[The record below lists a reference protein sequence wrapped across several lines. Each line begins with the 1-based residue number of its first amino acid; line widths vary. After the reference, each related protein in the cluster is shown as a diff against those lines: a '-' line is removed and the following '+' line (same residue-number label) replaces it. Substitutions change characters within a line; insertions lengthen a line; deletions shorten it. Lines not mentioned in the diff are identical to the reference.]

1 MGEGGSNREPSC
13 LIKSGG
19 RKSGGGGEKSRE
31 GTEEEG
37 ESREEKSADGYIS
50 AALTGAKS
58 TFIGCLDLS
67 ICTDPGSGTQS

>member
-19 RKSGGGGEKSRE
+19 RKSGGGGEK
-31 GTEEEG
+31 
-37 ESREEKSADGYIS
+37 SREEKSADGYIS